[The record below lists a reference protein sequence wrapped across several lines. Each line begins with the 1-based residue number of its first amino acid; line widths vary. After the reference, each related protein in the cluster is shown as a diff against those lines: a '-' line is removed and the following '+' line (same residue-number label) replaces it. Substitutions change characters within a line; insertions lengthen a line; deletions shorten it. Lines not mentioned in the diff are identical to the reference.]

1 MYHLWGQQ
9 QETSALP
16 GEVGHQLF
24 NSAHIS
30 DFQRQ
35 LNGTSSGLEGY
46 QCPNCFKSY
55 RMKGTLLRHI
65 RFECGKEP
73 QFQCPHCPQQTKHK
87 SNMLRHIRRHH
98 EPKL

>member
-1 MYHLWGQQ
+1 LWGQQ
-9 QETSALP
+9 QETGSSSR
-16 GEVGHQLF
+16 EVEQQMF
-24 NSAHIS
+24 NTAHIS

-35 LNGTSSGLEGY
+35 PNGRLAGLEGY

-55 RMKGTLLRHI
+55 RIKGTLLRHI
-65 RFECGKEP
+65 RYECGKDP

-87 SNMLRHIRRHH
+87 SNMLRHIKRYH